1 MFFFW
6 RKIVIKVK
14 INITNM
20 SLQTKIEEKLN
31 QSLKNKDKS
40 VYPTLRLIISGIKN
54 VLIANKAKEIKE
66 LSDQD
71 IMVILKKMVK
81 QRNESCEVYKK
92 AGRIELLEIETK
104 EIGIINSFL
113 PKQLSEEDTKR
124 LCEETIKKVGASSI
138 KDMGKVMGDLKKTHG
153 DILDFSKVGSIIKT
167 VLK

>member
-1 MFFFW
+1 
-6 RKIVIKVK
+6 
-14 INITNM
+14 M

-31 QSLKNKDKS
+31 QSLRNKDKS

-153 DILDFSKVGSIIKT
+153 DILAFSKVGSIIKT